1 MKTKNCSLCKHEVT
15 TLYRVQIEKGKIW
28 IFICTEC
35 CNKVKSE
42 PTTDMVVLGK
52 VTGIEKRVVYK
63 NWFLVE

>member
-1 MKTKNCSLCKHEVT
+1 
-15 TLYRVQIEKGKIW
+15 VQIEKGKIW